1 MAKRVQS
8 PSSMNTYKKCPRK
21 YYYSY
26 IRELASLPNI
36 HQVRGKIAHS
46 VLEKFFDADVSCFT
60 LADCEQ
66 KLSCA
71 LQELL
76 FKEWVSAKTDL
87 GQLGLSPSQLQ
98 FYFEETLLMLLNWL
112 DHFSA
117 LVKSQKGNFQEIFKH
132 LTPEREKLYKSEVL
146 QVRGIIDAIENI
158 NNELRIMDYKTS
170 SSFDEQEHR
179 LQLAVYSL
187 LYQEQHGRLP
197 DKAGIYFLKDK
208 PKFIKVDQQ
217 LIDFA
222 KKEIELIHQKTC
234 SEDIKDYPKIKSRL
248 CKYSTGQCEYFDV
261 CQKED

>member
-21 YYYSY
+21 YYYAY
-26 IRELASLPNI
+26 IRELEALPSI

-46 VLEKFFDADVSCFT
+46 VLEKFFDADVSSIT
-60 LADCEQ
+60 LKDYEQ
-66 KLSCA
+66 KLSVII
-71 LQELL
+71 QNLL
-76 FKEWVSAKTDL
+76 LKEWCAAKKDL
-87 GQLGLSPSQLQ
+87 DQLGLSSEQLQ

-117 LVKSQKGNFQEIFKH
+117 SVKLHKGTFQEIFKH
-132 LTPEREKLYKSEVL
+132 MTPEREKLYKSEVL
-146 QVRGIIDAIENI
+146 QVQGIIDAIETI

-170 SSFDEQEHR
+170 NNFDEEEHR

-217 LIDFA
+217 LLDFA
-222 KKEIELIHQKTC
+222 RKEIELIHQKTC
-234 SEDIKDYPKIKSRL
+234 SEDIKDYPKNKSRF
-248 CKYSTGQCEYFDV
+248 CRYSTGQCEYFDV

>member
-21 YYYSY
+21 YYYAY
-26 IRELASLPNI
+26 IRELEALPSI

-46 VLEKFFDADVSCFT
+46 VLEKFFDTDVHDFT
-60 LADCEQ
+60 TKDCESM
-66 KLSCA
+66 LSVV

-76 FKEWVSAKTDL
+76 FTEWTSAKKDL
-87 GQLGLSPSQLQ
+87 DQLDLSSEQLQ

-112 DHFSA
+112 DQFSSS
-117 LVKSQKGNFQEIFKH
+117 VKSHKGTFQEIFKH
-132 LTPEREKLYKSEVL
+132 LTPEREKLYTSEVL

-170 SSFDEQEHR
+170 NSFDEREHR

-187 LYQEQHGRLP
+187 LYQEAHSRLP

-217 LIDFA
+217 LLDFA
-222 KKEIELIHQKTC
+222 KKEIELIHQKTG
-234 SEDIKDYPKIKSRL
+234 SEDIKDYPKTKSRL
-248 CKYSTGQCEYFDV
+248 CRYSTGQCEYFDV
-261 CQKED
+261 CEKEE